1 VIVVASKYVPK
12 SMPILAVGVMCMMRM
27 MRREE
32 PVVWQVG
39 GEIWIHPDNLPGF
52 VAGLTE
58 VLI

>member
-12 SMPILAVGVMCMMRM
+12 SMPILAVGVMCM

-58 VLI
+58 VLT

>member
-1 VIVVASKYVPK
+1 
-12 SMPILAVGVMCMMRM
+12 MPILAVGVMCMMRM

>member
-12 SMPILAVGVMCMMRM
+12 STTGLKVGVMCMV
-27 MRREE
+27 RREK

-52 VAGLTE
+52 VAGLKE
-58 VLI
+58 VLT

>member
-1 VIVVASKYVPK
+1 MIVVASKYVPK